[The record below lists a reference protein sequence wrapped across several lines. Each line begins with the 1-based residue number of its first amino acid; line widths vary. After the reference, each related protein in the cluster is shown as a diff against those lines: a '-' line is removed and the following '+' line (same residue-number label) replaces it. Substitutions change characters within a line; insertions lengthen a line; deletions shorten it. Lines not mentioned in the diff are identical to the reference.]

1 MEITVKQCEL
11 ENIAADVC
19 GLVSQA
25 LAIQDSVEHI
35 TIDKKRYENVDIDLR
50 DNSIAFG
57 LAVNLQKLAK
67 QVENDLNALIERG
80 GKWENWPKKCGVV
93 VCAKRLIAQSA

>member
-11 ENIAADVC
+11 GNIAADVN
-19 GLVSQA
+19 GLISQA
-25 LAIQDSVEHI
+25 LAIQCSVEHI
-35 TIDKKRYENVDIDLR
+35 TINEKRYENVDIDLR

-67 QVENDLNALIERG
+67 QVKNDLDALIERG
-80 GKWENWPKKCGVV
+80 GG
-93 VCAKRLIAQSA
+93 

>member
-1 MEITVKQCEL
+1 MEITVKQNEL
-11 ENIAADVC
+11 ENIAADVN

-80 GKWENWPKKCGVV
+80 GVNGKIGRKNV
-93 VCAKRLIAQSA
+93 A